1 MISLGSIG
9 LSKMEAGYDGLLKT
23 KSHASFS
30 FLLVDL

>member
-1 MISLGSIG
+1 
-9 LSKMEAGYDGLLKT
+9 MEAGYDGLLKT